1 MPACLRLHM
10 TLTLNYMVIVACTL
24 CCMSE
29 SECEQLLLPI
39 LPSYTGSAVPCY
51 TVYVWAIK
59 GIRWSKYSTL
69 GRGNASRPLLVQS
82 QRDHTV
88 LRLRP
93 LSVMNGARSA

>member
-1 MPACLRLHM
+1 MPAHRRLDM

-29 SECEQLLLPI
+29 SESEQLLLPM

-51 TVYVWAIK
+51 TVYVRAIK
-59 GIRWSKYSTL
+59 GIRWSKSNTL
-69 GRGNASRPLLVQS
+69 GRGNASRPLHVQA

-93 LSVMNGARSA
+93 LSVMNGAKSA